1 MSISAG
7 AGRSSLRRRAV
18 LTAVATP
25 LLLTSAGAMS
35 QPASAST
42 APKTITAVT
51 AHHAV
56 PAYECS
62 TLKNW
67 LDHHPANTPE
77 WRKVSLMWADKGCP

>member
-1 MSISAG
+1 MSTSAG
-7 AGRSSLRRRAV
+7 ARRGNPRRRA
-18 LTAVATP
+18 LITAVVTP
-25 LLLTSAGAMS
+25 LLLTSVGAIS

-42 APKTITAVT
+42 APKTVTAVT
-51 AHHAV
+51 AHHTV

-67 LDHHPANTPE
+67 LDHHPANTPG